1 MTQYEE
7 TLSKVSPV
15 FYKFI
20 SYSRY
25 FYEETYYS
33 TKIDF
38 LHYYLDT
45 ERYYLSNKVSYSLL
59 IKYKTISHNA
69 PYNMYANAI
78 FYNMYAIFLRKSNG
92 FMVDFM
98 HGFTAFI
105 TTMVIN
111 NFSFE
116 NQKIVATRQPIY
128 ISLPSKDLFIRL
140 VGKDTYDAIRA
151 NIK

>member
-1 MTQYEE
+1 MRPYEQ
-7 TLSKVSPV
+7 TLNKIAPV

-45 ERYYLSNKVSYSLL
+45 ERYYLSNKVSYLLL
-59 IKYKTISHNA
+59 IKYKIISHNR
-69 PYNMYANAI
+69 PYVRYFI
-78 FYNMYAIFLRKSNG
+78 ISLRKSNG
-92 FMVDFM
+92 FMVDLTY
-98 HGFTAFI
+98 GFTDFI
-105 TTMVIN
+105 TTMIIN
-111 NFSFE
+111 KFSFE
-116 NQKIVATRQPIY
+116 NQKIVTSMKPW
-128 ISLPSKDLFIRL
+128 SLYTSFPSKDLFIRL
-140 VGKDTYDAIRA
+140 VGKDTYETIRR